1 MRRPLCLVCMAFVA
15 AVFIM
20 LHIQPMQEHALSEEQ
35 EGQVVTRQ
43 GIVTAKEYKD
53 GNLILYL
60 EDKDKEGFLCYMS
73 DVTEPKLGSV
83 VTVQGKAMN
92 FRHGRNPGG
101 FDQREYYRVQ
111 RVYYQIKNGRL
122 LTQSG
127 QYSFYRESLYRLR
140 RQLERILEQCME
152 EQDAAVMKAVLL
164 GNKQE
169 LDTEKK
175 QLYQKSGIAHVLAI
189 SGVHIT
195 ILGMGLY
202 EALRRLR
209 IPGWLC
215 SVVAI
220 ILMLLYGDMV
230 GMSTS
235 AYRAIFMFALKMGA
249 QLLHRTYDMLT
260 ALALAAAGVLL
271 EQPLYLYHAGFLLSF
286 GAILGIGCMLDVIK
300 TDMTQMS
307 FKGMGD
313 KAWIYKRLTKIREG
327 LAGGFAVFTVHF
339 PIMLWFYYE
348 FPIYSFLLN
357 LLIIPAMGIVMIL
370 GLVCIGFGAFSWG
383 VMRGTAYLAAQGCH
397 LILQGFDLLCEGSL
411 KLPGSTW
418 IVGRPAVWRIVIFYI
433 VIILLYVIHQYL
445 KKERT
450 QVIPYWL
457 KMTWILAAVIM
468 LTHRTYGKLE
478 ITVMDVGQ
486 GDGIWL
492 ETDKGEHYL
501 IDGGSTSESKLARYT
516 LVPFLK
522 YTGTD
527 RLDAVFLTH
536 LDEDHISGVREL
548 LENPQGI
555 RIEQVVIAQA
565 AKKDEKYEALR
576 ELCKEKKVPLRHVKS
591 GDYMEAGK
599 MRLQILHPEAE
610 YQAQDRNG
618 YSLVMKLEYGGF
630 HALFTGD
637 VTEDGEMAVARSL
650 PSDWKCHYYKVA
662 HHGSRYSNSELLLN
676 QLQPDIAVISCGE
689 NNSYGHPHTEVLERL
704 RQVGTTV
711 YRTDESGAVMLTVS
725 GSQLKMKKHIMALSK

>member
-20 LHIQPMQEHALSEEQ
+20 LHIQPMQEHALSAGQ

-43 GIVTAKEYKD
+43 GIVTAKEYKN

-60 EDKDKEGFLCYMS
+60 RDRDKEGFLCYMS
-73 DVTEPKLGSV
+73 DITEPKLGSV

-92 FRHGRNPGG
+92 FRQDRNPGG

-111 RVYYQIKNGRL
+111 KIYYQLKNGRL

-140 RQLERILEQCME
+140 RQLERVLEQCME

-202 EALRRLR
+202 EGLRRLR
-209 IPGWLC
+209 IPDWLC
-215 SVVAI
+215 SGAAI

-249 QLLHRTYDMLT
+249 QILHRTYDMMT
-260 ALALAAAGVLL
+260 ALALAAVGVLL

-300 TDMTQMS
+300 TDVTQMS
-307 FKGMGD
+307 SERTKD
-313 KAWIYKRLTKIREG
+313 KLWIYKKLTKTREG

-357 LLIIPAMGIVMIL
+357 LLVIPAMGMVMIL
-370 GLVCIGFGAFSWG
+370 GLVCIGFGAFHG
-383 VMRGTAYLAAQGCH
+383 GFMRGIAYLAAQGCH
-397 LILQGFDLLCEGSL
+397 LLLQGFDLLCEGSL

-418 IVGRPAVWRIVIFYI
+418 IVGRPAAWRIVIFYSAM
-433 VIILLYVIHQYL
+433 ILLYVIHQYL
-445 KKERT
+445 KKEKELEM
-450 QVIPYWL
+450 PYWL
-457 KMTWILAAVIM
+457 KMTWILAAVMM
-468 LTHRTYGKLE
+468 LTHRTYGNLE

-486 GDGIWL
+486 GDGIWI

-501 IDGGSTSESKLARYT
+501 IDGGSTSENKLAQYT

-522 YTGTD
+522 YTGTG

-555 RIEQVVIAQA
+555 QIEQVVIAQA
-565 AKKDEKYEALR
+565 ARKDEKYGQLQQ
-576 ELCKEKKVPLRHVKS
+576 LCKKRKIPLRYVKS
-591 GDYMEAGK
+591 GDCMESGN
-599 MRLQILHPEAE
+599 MRLQILHPEAQ
-610 YQAQDRNG
+610 YHAQDRNG
-618 YSLVMKLEYGGF
+618 YSLVMKLEYDGF

-637 VTEDGEMAVARSL
+637 VTEDGEMAVARIL
-650 PSDWKCHYYKVA
+650 PSDWKCHFYKVA
-662 HHGSRYSNSELLLN
+662 HHGSRYSNSEFILN

-725 GSQLKMKKHIMALSK
+725 SKRLKLKEHIMALSK